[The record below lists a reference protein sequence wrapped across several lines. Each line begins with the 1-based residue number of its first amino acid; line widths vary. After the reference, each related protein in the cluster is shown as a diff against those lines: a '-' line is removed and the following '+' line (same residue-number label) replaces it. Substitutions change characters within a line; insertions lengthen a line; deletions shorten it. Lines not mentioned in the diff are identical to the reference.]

1 MTRTPALVLDVGGT
15 TLRSALFDPA
25 RVGLRDA
32 RREPSHNHLDGATP
46 EQAQARAVAQL
57 LQLLQTRVAEQAA
70 RGQPVQAVGLAFA
83 GPVDAAGRV
92 LAAPTLWG
100 AGGAPLALGE
110 QLSQALGL
118 PVRVLND
125 VSAAVWR
132 YARPDSEPFCLVT
145 VSSGV
150 GNKVYWGGQILQHRL
165 GDGGEIGHLQ
175 VDPSPD
181 ALRCDCGGRGHLGA
195 LASGRGALALAQRG
209 PGGARAFPDAPALVR
224 AAQAG
229 SPAAL
234 AALQPGWDAMAQV
247 LATLHAGI
255 GVRRFLFMGGFAQA
269 LGPLY
274 LQGLGDALRRRAL
287 FGVPPQDLPGLLSLA
302 EPDDDHG
309 LIGMGQYL
317 CREGLA

>member
-1 MTRTPALVLDVGGT
+1 MTRTTALVLDVGGT
-15 TLRSALFDPA
+15 TLRSALFDPDRA
-25 RVGLRDA
+25 RLLDA

-46 EQAQARAVAQL
+46 AQAQARAVAQL
-57 LQLLQTRVAEQAA
+57 QRLLQARVAEQAA

-100 AGGAPLALGE
+100 AGGAPLALGR
-110 QLSQALGL
+110 QLGQALGL

-125 VSAAVWR
+125 VSAAAWR
-132 YARPDSEPFCLVT
+132 YAREGSEPFCLVT

-150 GNKVYWGGQILQHRL
+150 GNKVFWGGQILQHRL

-175 VDPSPD
+175 VDASPD
-181 ALRCDCGGRGHLGA
+181 APLCDCGARGHLGA

-209 PGGARAFPDAPALVR
+209 PGGAHAFPDAPALVH
-224 AAQAG
+224 AARSGA
-229 SPAAL
+229 PAAL
-234 AALQPGWDAMAQV
+234 AALRPGWDAMAQV

-274 LQGLGDALRRRAL
+274 LQGLGEALQRRAL
-287 FGVPPQDLPGLLSLA
+287 FGVPPQDLPDLLALA

-309 LIGMGQYL
+309 LIGMGLYL
-317 CREGLA
+317 QREGLA